1 MIVPLANL
9 WQVLVFESA
18 VGGAAKA
25 YDDHT
30 DDESQGSGKH
40 GHRGRHLARWQPL
53 LRRRA
58 GAEKE
63 PQVCLAVDLFEVIA
77 ELAALDLEQ
86 SDHAR
91 EAIELADAVQTD
103 LARV

>member
-1 MIVPLANL
+1 MMRVKIQASTGSEVVVWRDGTL
-9 WQVLVFESA
+9 FY
-18 VGGAAKA
+18 AA
-25 YDDHT
+25 
-30 DDESQGSGKH
+30 
-40 GHRGRHLARWQPL
+40 
-53 LRRRA
+53 RA

-63 PQVCLAVDLFEVIA
+63 AQVCLGVDLFEVIA

-86 SDHAR
+86 SDEAR